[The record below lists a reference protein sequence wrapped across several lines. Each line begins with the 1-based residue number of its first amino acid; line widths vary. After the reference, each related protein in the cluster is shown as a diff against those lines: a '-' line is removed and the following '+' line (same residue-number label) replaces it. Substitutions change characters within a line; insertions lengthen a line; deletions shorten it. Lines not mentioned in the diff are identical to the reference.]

1 MCGGGGGGGGDVAP
15 PVYKSRDGQSFEDP
29 NQAADRDRKL
39 QLAAAFGYNEDTGRQ
54 AKVVSGK
61 EDGID
66 AWLSQLDPSI
76 KQKFDDYDK
85 QGLTAADF
93 RSEKRLSDQEAQ
105 AKQAEMDRKSGI
117 SSGRLA
123 VDNTLAGFDDK
134 YFDGIAKTVES
145 YYQPQ
150 LDEQFNDAGKQL
162 TYKLGRQ
169 GILKS
174 TAAND
179 RRTKLQGK
187 YDIERAGITNKAADA
202 AAQARENVNSVKTQ
216 LYNYAES
223 SADPAA
229 VSARV
234 AGENA
239 RLRSFAPETT
249 PLGQVF
255 ADYITP
261 ATTTIGNGLLAEA
274 KGYQGFG
281 TGLFDN
287 KKSTTQNVV
296 R

>member
-1 MCGGGGGGGGDVAP
+1 MCGGGGGGSVEA
-15 PVYKSRDGQSFEDP
+15 PVYKSRDGQSFADP

-39 QLAAAFGYNEDTGRQ
+39 QLASAFGYNDDTGRQ
-54 AKVVSGK
+54 AKTVTGMD
-61 EDGID
+61 DGID
-66 AWLSQLDPSI
+66 AWLNQLDPTLRQS
-76 KQKFDDYDK
+76 FDEYDK
-85 QGLTAADF
+85 QGLTAADY
-93 RSEKRLSDQEAQ
+93 RSEQRLRQQEGQ
-105 AKQAEMDRKSGI
+105 AKQAESERKSAI

-123 VDNTLAGFDDK
+123 VDTTLAGFDDK
-134 YFDGIAKTVES
+134 YYDGISKSVED
-145 YYQPQ
+145 YYLPQ
-150 LDEQFNDAGKQL
+150 LDEQFNDASEQL

-174 TAAND
+174 TAAKDN
-179 RRTKLQGK
+179 RAKIQGK
-187 YDIERAGITNKAADA
+187 YDIERGGITTKAADA
-202 AAQARENVNSVKTQ
+202 AAQARENVNAVKNQ

-229 VSARV
+229 VNSRV

-239 RLRSFAPETT
+239 RLRSYAPETT

-255 ADYITP
+255 SDYITP

-281 TGLFDN
+281 TGLFDT
-287 KKSTTQNVV
+287 KKNATQNVV